1 MKGALVRKPELLA
14 PAGSLDVFATA
25 VEEGADAVYI
35 GAPAWNARAL
45 ARNFTPEELAAMIDY
60 GHKNGVKVYLAMNSL
75 VKEDEIPQLVELLA
89 LLEQLAPDALII
101 QDLGLYSLVSKYF
114 PSFTLHASTLMGA
127 HNSLAVRQFADM
139 GFKRVVLAREVT
151 LAETRK
157 IHAECPVELEVFVH
171 GALCF
176 SYSGLCLFS
185 SYLGG
190 KSGLRGRCVQP
201 CRRRYSWADAGPG
214 QHPGYFFSMNDLE
227 GIELLPQL
235 ARAGVVSFKIEG
247 RMRSASYVGAVVRAY
262 RKVIDAGDNAADVL
276 PQVRGLLHDA
286 MGRRPTVGY
295 FSSPQ
300 PADAI
305 TTFQTGNIGHCLGRA
320 TGAKG
325 GCIAVMLQE
334 EVEPGDRVR
343 LHQEQSGER
352 SSFTVKEIRQDGRVV
367 DLGKKGEAVSLLM
380 PGARAEA
387 GDVLYKVD
395 VRGRRQMEARKSRLT
410 PPAQFKKMIEKAVK
424 QGRAQGVLKA
434 LALGPAPLPHRPSSA
449 SRGRQVPAGR
459 QLPAGRHGRQGSQ
472 GRQGGL
478 PVWLRGGDLRLL
490 NQMVIDRPERL
501 LVTLDRESL
510 KQLQQQK
517 KSQQH
522 LLKTIT
528 WVLPPVILED
538 DVPFYR
544 QSVNDLVR
552 QGFQQ
557 WMVGH
562 IGQLQLFAALA
573 GKGNEGGRRSSA
585 GKPQVCGDYTLNVL
599 NSLAVGLLREMGVET
614 VLLAIEADRE
624 ALQKVCA
631 HKKKSRTGLVVFG
644 RPPLFTARL
653 RPEFFQ
659 FNKTFISPRGERFE
673 LVRKWGQTLAL
684 PDKPFSLSS
693 QLAQLKEAGFD
704 FALVDLSFVSLP
716 KKEMAALR
724 KTFAA
729 KSRDRSV
736 DTFNFFRTLQ

>member
-1 MKGALVRKPELLA
+1 MKGALLNKPELLA

-60 GHKNGVKVYLAMNSL
+60 GHRNGVKVYLAMNSL

-101 QDLGLYSLVSKYF
+101 QDLGLYSLVRKYF
-114 PSFTLHASTLMGA
+114 PSFNLHASTLMGA
-127 HNSLAVRQFADM
+127 HNSLAVQQFADM

-151 LAETRK
+151 LAETQK
-157 IHAECPVELEVFVH
+157 IHDQCPVELEVFVH

-201 CRRRYSWADAGPG
+201 CRRRYSWADAGKG
-214 QHPGYFFSMNDLE
+214 QQPGYFFSMNDLE
-227 GIELLPQL
+227 AIELLPQL
-235 ARAGVVSFKIEG
+235 ARAGVVSYKIEG
-247 RMRSASYVGAVVRAY
+247 RMRSANYVGAVVKAY
-262 RKVIDAGDNAADVL
+262 RQIIDAGDNIADVL
-276 PQVRGLLHDA
+276 PQVRGLLYDA
-286 MGRRPTVGY
+286 MGRRPTGGY
-295 FSSPQ
+295 FTSPQ

-305 TTFQTGNIGHCLGRA
+305 TPFQTGNIGHYLGRV

-325 GCIAVMLQE
+325 GRVSVILQE
-334 EVEPGDRVR
+334 TVEPGDRVR

-352 SSFTVKEIRQDGRVV
+352 SSFTVKEIRLDGRVV
-367 DLGKKGEAVSLLM
+367 DRGEKGEAVSLSL
-380 PGARAEA
+380 PGAQTEA

-395 VRGRRQMEARKSRLT
+395 VRSRRQMEARKSRLT
-410 PPAQFKKMIEKAVK
+410 PPAQFKKMIEKAGK
-424 QGRAQGVLKA
+424 QGRAQNVLKA
-434 LALGPAPLPHRPSSA
+434 LALSGAAAMPQRPAY
-449 SRGRQVPAGR
+449 RGRQAPAGKQVAGGR
-459 QLPAGRHGRQGSQ
+459 RGKPAE
-472 GRQGGL
+472 L
-478 PVWLRGGDLRLL
+478 PVWLKGGDLRLL
-490 NQMVIDRPERL
+490 NQAVIDRPERL
-501 LVTLDRESL
+501 LITLDRESL

-522 LLKTIT
+522 LLKSIT
-528 WVLPPVILED
+528 WILPPVILED

-544 QSVNDLVR
+544 QSVTDLVR
-552 QGFQQ
+552 QGFRQ

-562 IGQLQLFAALA
+562 IGQLQLFRAAA
-573 GKGNEGGRRSSA
+573 GKAVEGRRRPSA
-585 GKPQVCGDYTLNVL
+585 AQPEVCGDYTLNVL
-599 NSLAVGLLREMGVET
+599 NSLSVGLLREMGVET
-614 VLLAIEADRE
+614 VLLSIEADRE
-624 ALQKVCA
+624 SLQKVCA

-653 RPEFFQ
+653 QPDFFQ
-659 FNKTFISPRGERFE
+659 FNKPLISPRGERFE

-684 PDKPFSLSS
+684 PDKPFSLYS
-693 QLAQLKEAGFD
+693 QVAGLKEAGFD
-704 FALVDLSFVSLP
+704 FVLVDLSFVPLH

-724 KTFAA
+724 KTFAT
-729 KSRDRSV
+729 KGRDRSV

>member
-1 MKGALVRKPELLA
+1 MKGALVKKPELLA

-35 GAPAWNARAL
+35 GAPALNARAL
-45 ARNFTPEELAAMIDY
+45 AKNFTPEELAAMIDY
-60 GHKNGVKVYLAMNSL
+60 GHRNGVKVYLAMNSL
-75 VKEDEIPQLVELLA
+75 VKEDEIAQLVELLA

-101 QDLGLYSLVSKYF
+101 QDLGLYSLVRKYF

-127 HNSLAVRQFADM
+127 HNSLAVQQFADM

-151 LAETRK
+151 LAEIRK
-157 IHAECPVELEVFVH
+157 IHAQCPVDLEVFVH

-201 CRRRYSWADAGPG
+201 CRRRYSWSDAGRG

-227 GIELLPQL
+227 AVELLPQL
-235 ARAGVVSFKIEG
+235 ADSGVVSFKIEG
-247 RMRSASYVGAVVRAY
+247 RMRSASYVGSVVRAY

-276 PQVRGLLHDA
+276 PEVRGLLYDA
-286 MGRRPTVGY
+286 MGRRPTSGY

-305 TTFQTGNIGHCLGRA
+305 TPFQTGNIGHYLGRVTA
-320 TGAKG
+320 AKG
-325 GCIAVMLQE
+325 GWVSLVLQE
-334 EVEPGDRVR
+334 TVEPGDRVR
-343 LHQEQSGER
+343 LHQEKSGER
-352 SSFTVKEIRQDGRVV
+352 SSFTVKEIRQDGR
-367 DLGKKGEAVSLLM
+367 LRARGEKGEAASLFM
-380 PGARAEA
+380 PGVQAEA
-387 GDVLYKVD
+387 GDALYKVD
-395 VRGRRQMEARKSRLT
+395 VRSRRQMEARKSRLT
-410 PPAQFKKMIEKAVK
+410 HPAQFTKIIEKAGK
-424 QGRAQGVLKA
+424 QGRAQTVLKA
-434 LALGPAPLPHRPSSA
+434 LALGPAVLPHRPA
-449 SRGRQVPAGR
+449 ARGRQVPI
-459 QLPAGRHGRQGSQ
+459 GRQGKLPT
-472 GRQGGL
+472 L
-478 PVWLRGGDLRLL
+478 PVWLKGGDLRLL
-490 NQMVIDRPERL
+490 NQAVIDRPERL
-501 LVTLDRESL
+501 LVTLDRESF

-544 QSVNDLVR
+544 QSVKDLVR
-552 QGFQQ
+552 KGFRQ
-557 WMVGH
+557 WMLGH
-562 IGQLQLFAALA
+562 IGQLQLFAAPADKA
-573 GKGNEGGRRSSA
+573 GEGGRRPSA
-585 GKPQVCGDYTLNVL
+585 AQPELCGDYTFNVL
-599 NSLAVGLLREMGVET
+599 NSLAVGLLREMGVDT
-614 VLLAIEADRE
+614 VLLSIEADRD
-624 ALQKVCA
+624 ALQKVCS

-653 RPEFFQ
+653 QPDFFQ
-659 FNKTFISPRGERFE
+659 FNKTFISPKGERFE

-684 PDKPFSLSS
+684 PDKPFSLFP

-704 FALVDLSFVSLP
+704 FALVDLSFVHLH

-724 KTFAA
+724 KTFAG
-729 KSRDRSV
+729 KSRDRSQAS
-736 DTFNFFRTLQ
+736 FNFFRTLQ

>member
-1 MKGALVRKPELLA
+1 MTDPLLKKPELLA
-14 PAGSLDVFATA
+14 PAGSLEVFATA

-45 ARNFTPEELAAMIDY
+45 AKNFTPEELAAMIDY

-75 VKEDEIPQLVELLA
+75 VKEEEIPQLVELLA

-101 QDLGLYSLVSKYF
+101 QDLGLYSLVRKYF
-114 PSFTLHASTLMGA
+114 PSFALHASTLMGA
-127 HNSLAVRQFADM
+127 HNSLAVEQFAGM

-151 LAETRK
+151 LAETIK
-157 IHAECPVELEVFVH
+157 IHARCPVELEVFVH

-201 CRRRYSWADAGPG
+201 CRRRYSWADAGRG

-227 GIELLPQL
+227 AIELLPQL

-247 RMRSASYVGAVVRAY
+247 RMRSASYVGAVVKAY
-262 RKVIDAGDNAADVL
+262 RQIIDAGDNIADVL

-286 MGRRPTVGY
+286 MGRRPTAGY
-295 FSSPQ
+295 FSTPQ

-305 TTFQTGNIGHCLGRA
+305 TPFQTGNIGHFLGRV
-320 TGAKG
+320 TGSRG
-325 GCIAVMLQE
+325 GQVSVILQE
-334 EVEPGDRVR
+334 AVESGDRVR
-343 LHQEQSGER
+343 LHQEESGER
-352 SSFTVKEIRQDGRVV
+352 SSFTVKEIRRDGRVF
-367 DLGKKGEAVSLLM
+367 DRGGKGEEVSLFL
-380 PGARAEA
+380 PGVQAAA

-395 VRGRRQMEARKSRLT
+395 VRSRRQMEARKGRLT
-410 PPAQFKKMIEKAVK
+410 PPAQFKKMIEKAGK
-424 QGRAQGVLKA
+424 QGRAQSVLKA
-434 LALGPAPLPHRPSSA
+434 LALGPATGPQHQRPA
-449 SRGRQVPAGR
+449 VPRGRQVTSGKQLAGGRRDKPA
-459 QLPAGRHGRQGSQ
+459 
-472 GRQGGL
+472 GL
-478 PVWLRGGDLRLL
+478 PVWLKGGDLRLL
-490 NQMVIDRPERL
+490 NQAVVERPERL

-517 KSQQH
+517 KSQQQ
-522 LLKTIT
+522 LLKAIT
-528 WVLPPVILED
+528 WVLPPVILEE

-544 QSVNDLVR
+544 QSVTELVR
-552 QGFQQ
+552 QGFRQ
-557 WMVGH
+557 WMIGH
-562 IGQLQLFAALA
+562 IGQLQLFAAPA
-573 GKGNEGGRRSSA
+573 GGAGAGGRRPSA
-585 GKPQVCGDYTLNVL
+585 AQPELCGDYTLNVL

-631 HKKKSRTGLVVFG
+631 HKKKSRAGLVVFG

-653 RPEFFQ
+653 QPDFFQ

-684 PDKPFSLSS
+684 PDKPFSLYS
-693 QLAQLKEAGFD
+693 QLAGLKEAGFD
-704 FALVDLSFVSLP
+704 FVLVDLSFVPLH

-724 KTFAA
+724 KSFAS

>member
-1 MKGALVRKPELLA
+1 MRGALVKKPELLA

-45 ARNFTPEELAAMIDY
+45 AKNFTPEELAAMIDY
-60 GHKNGVKVYLAMNSL
+60 GHRNGVKVYLAMNSL

-101 QDLGLYSLVSKYF
+101 QDLGLYSLVRKYF

-127 HNSLAVRQFADM
+127 HNSLAVQQFADM

-151 LAETRK
+151 LAETQK
-157 IHAECPVELEVFVH
+157 IHDQCPVELEVFVH

-201 CRRRYSWADAGPG
+201 CRRRYSWADAGKG
-214 QHPGYFFSMNDLE
+214 QQPGYFFSMNDLE
-227 GIELLPQL
+227 AIDLLPQL
-235 ARAGVVSFKIEG
+235 ASAGVVSFKIEG
-247 RMRSASYVGAVVRAY
+247 RMRSASYVGAVVKAY
-262 RKVIDAGDNAADVL
+262 RQIIDAGDNIADVL
-276 PQVRGLLHDA
+276 PQVRGLLYDA
-286 MGRRPTVGY
+286 MGRRPTGGY
-295 FSSPQ
+295 FTSPQ
-300 PADAI
+300 PTDAI
-305 TTFQTGNIGHCLGRA
+305 TPFQTGNIGHYLGRVS
-320 TGAKG
+320 GAKG
-325 GCIAVMLQE
+325 GRVSLVLQE
-334 EVEPGDRVR
+334 TVEPGDRVR

-352 SSFTVKEIRQDGRVV
+352 SSFTVKEIRLDGRVL
-367 DLGKKGEAVSLLM
+367 DRGEKGEAVSLLM
-380 PGARAEA
+380 PGAQAEA

-395 VRGRRQMEARKSRLT
+395 VRSRRQMEARKSRLT
-410 PPAQFKKMIEKAVK
+410 PSAQFKKMIEKAGK
-424 QGRAQGVLKA
+424 QGRAQNVLKA
-434 LALGPAPLPHRPSSA
+434 LALSSSA
-449 SRGRQVPAGR
+449 AMPQRPVFRGRQAPAGKQVAGGR
-459 QLPAGRHGRQGSQ
+459 RGKPA
-472 GRQGGL
+472 GL

-490 NQMVIDRPERL
+490 NQAVIDRPERL

-510 KQLQQQK
+510 IQLQQQK
-517 KSQQH
+517 KSQLH
-522 LLKTIT
+522 LLKSIT

-544 QSVNDLVR
+544 QLVNDMVR
-552 QGFQQ
+552 QGFRQ

-562 IGQLQLFAALA
+562 IGQLQLFRAAT
-573 GKGNEGGRRSSA
+573 GKGDGGGRRSA
-585 GKPQVCGDYTLNVL
+585 AAKLELCGDYTLNVL
-599 NSLAVGLLREMGVET
+599 NSLSVGLLREMGLDT
-614 VLLAIEADRE
+614 VLLSIEADRE

-653 RPEFFQ
+653 QPDFFQ

-684 PDKPFSLSS
+684 PDKPFSLYS
-693 QLAQLKEAGFD
+693 QVAQLKEAGFD
-704 FALVDLSFVSLP
+704 FVLVDLSFVPLH

-724 KTFAA
+724 KTFAT
-729 KSRDRSV
+729 KGRDRSV

>member
-1 MKGALVRKPELLA
+1 MEVALIKKPELLA
-14 PAGSLDVFATA
+14 PAGSLEVFATA

-35 GAPAWNARAL
+35 GAPALNARAL
-45 ARNFTPEELAAMIDY
+45 AKNFTPEELAAMIDY
-60 GHKNGVKVYLAMNSL
+60 GHRNGVKVYLAMNSL

-101 QDLGLYSLVSKYF
+101 QDLGLYSLVRKYF

-127 HNSLAVRQFADM
+127 HNSLAVQQFADM

-157 IHAECPVELEVFVH
+157 IHAQCPVELEVFVH

-201 CRRRYSWADAGPG
+201 CRRRYSWADADRG

-227 GIELLPQL
+227 AVELLPQL

-247 RMRSASYVGAVVRAY
+247 RMRSASYVGLVVRAY

-276 PQVRGLLHDA
+276 PQVRGLLYDA
-286 MGRRPTVGY
+286 MGRRPTSGY

-305 TTFQTGNIGHCLGRA
+305 TPFQTGNIGHYLGRV
-320 TGAKG
+320 TTAKG
-325 GCIAVMLQE
+325 GWVSVVLQE
-334 EVEPGDRVR
+334 TVEPGDRVR
-343 LHQEQSGER
+343 LHQEKSGER
-352 SSFTVKEIRQDGRVV
+352 SSFTVKELRQDGRQ
-367 DLGKKGEAVSLLM
+367 LARGEKGEAVSLFM
-380 PGARAEA
+380 AGVQAEA
-387 GDVLYKVD
+387 GDALYKVD
-395 VRGRRQMEARKSRLT
+395 VRSRRQMEARKSRLT
-410 PPAQFKKMIEKAVK
+410 PPAQFKKMIEKAGR
-424 QGRAQGVLKA
+424 QGRAQTVLKA
-434 LALGPAPLPHRPSSA
+434 LALGPAPLPHRPA
-449 SRGRQVPAGR
+449 SRGRQVPV
-459 QLPAGRHGRQGSQ
+459 GRQGKPA
-472 GRQGGL
+472 GL
-478 PVWLRGGDLRLL
+478 PVWLKGGDLRLL
-490 NQMVIDRPERL
+490 NQAVIDRPERL
-501 LVTLDRESL
+501 LVTLDRESF

-544 QSVNDLVR
+544 QSVKDLVR
-552 QGFQQ
+552 KGFRQ

-562 IGQLQLFAALA
+562 IGQLQLFAAPDVKA
-573 GKGNEGGRRSSA
+573 GEAGRRPSA
-585 GKPQVCGDYTLNVL
+585 AQLELCGDYTLNVL
-599 NSLAVGLLREMGVET
+599 NSLAVGLLREMGVDT
-614 VLLAIEADRE
+614 VLLSIEADRE

-631 HKKKSRTGLVVFG
+631 HKKKSRAGLVVFG

-653 RPEFFQ
+653 QPDFFQ
-659 FNKTFISPRGERFE
+659 FNKTFISPKSERFE

-684 PDKPFSLSS
+684 PDKPFSLFH

-704 FALVDLSFVSLP
+704 FALVDLSFVHLH

-724 KTFAA
+724 KTFAG
-729 KSRDRSV
+729 KSRDRSQAS
-736 DTFNFFRTLQ
+736 FNFFRTLQ